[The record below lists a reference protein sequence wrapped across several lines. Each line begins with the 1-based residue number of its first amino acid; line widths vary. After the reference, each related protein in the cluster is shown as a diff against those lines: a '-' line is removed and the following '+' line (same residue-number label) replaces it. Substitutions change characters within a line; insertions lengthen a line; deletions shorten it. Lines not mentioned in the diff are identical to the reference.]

1 MQVQVVHRLA
11 TVFASV
17 HNDAIALGKP
27 LFAGELRGSQEQM
40 AEQSPPVFVR
50 LIDGADVLA
59 GNEKQMYRR
68 LRMDVGEGVDEVVL
82 VDGGGGNLAFYDL
95 AKDAA
100 HGVVSVHG
108 RFAAAEMK
116 TVRSRQRSCGFVL
129 PGLAPNNHKEICT
142 SAYNQAMS
150 RASPFRIVHTVC
162 SHDCPDS
169 CAVLVTVNAEGRA
182 VKVEGDPSHPI
193 TQGFLCGKVAKYL
206 DRVYAPDRILYPL
219 RRKPGA
225 QKGPRPRGR
234 EHEAFERVSW
244 DEALHAIAAKL
255 KETSERYGPES
266 ILPYSYAGT
275 TGVLGY
281 GSMDRRFFHRLG
293 ASRLD
298 RTICAEAGGQAWNLV
313 YGKKLGTPT
322 EDFQLAR
329 LIVAWGANIH
339 GNNVHLWPRIEKAR
353 RLGARLIVIDP
364 YPTRTARLADWHI
377 AIRPG
382 TDVALALGMMHVILN
397 EGLEDR
403 EYIAQMT
410 HGIEQ
415 LTERAREYTPDRV
428 SLYTGMRPAEI
439 EQLAREYATTRPA
452 VIRMNYGVQRVENGG
467 AATRAICIL
476 PALTGAWKCRGGGA
490 QLSTSGAFAW
500 NKNAIERPDLQMAS
514 PLGREAR
521 LVNMSALGQALECRE
536 QAEPAVHALF
546 VYNSNPAAIAP
557 NQNAVRRG
565 MARPDLFTVVHDLF
579 FTDTTDYADY
589 VLPATTFLEHSD
601 LQGAYGH
608 YFVQFSEQAI
618 APVGESRPNTW
629 LFSQL
634 ALRMGFEEKCFRDTP
649 EEMMRQALSVN
660 GNGCSHNA
668 GMEHISFEDLRERG
682 FIPLGFHREPET
694 QPFRP
699 YTSGQLA
706 TPSGKVEFYSETL
719 AAADA
724 DPLPGFTPPAES
736 RWGEAF
742 ARYPLELLPRKN
754 DNYLNSTFANLP
766 GHRAME
772 ARANQRLEMH
782 PADAATRSIAEG
794 DVVRVFN
801 DRGSIELK
809 ALFNSHLPAGVVA
822 ARLDWAKLHPAGI
835 NVNTL
840 TSGRLTDIGGGPTFY
855 STLVEVEKVQPA
867 AAL

>member
-1 MQVQVVHRLA
+1 MLQ
-11 TVFASV
+11 
-17 HNDAIALGKP
+17 
-27 LFAGELRGSQEQM
+27 
-40 AEQSPPVFVR
+40 
-50 LIDGADVLA
+50 
-59 GNEKQMYRR
+59 
-68 LRMDVGEGVDEVVL
+68 
-82 VDGGGGNLAFYDL
+82 
-95 AKDAA
+95 
-100 HGVVSVHG
+100 
-108 RFAAAEMK
+108 
-116 TVRSRQRSCGFVL
+116 
-129 PGLAPNNHKEICT
+129 
-142 SAYNQAMS
+142 
-150 RASPFRIVHTVC
+150 ASPFRIVHTVC

-169 CAVLVTVNAEGRA
+169 CAVLVTVDTEGRA

-206 DRVYAPDRILYPL
+206 DRVYAPDRIQHPL
-219 RRKPGA
+219 RRKPGVA
-225 QKGPRPRGR
+225 KGALERGR
-234 EHEAFERVSW
+234 EHDAFEQVSW
-244 DEALHAIAAKL
+244 DEALDAIAAKL

-322 EDFQLAR
+322 EDFQLAK

-339 GNNVHLWPRIEKAR
+339 GNNIHLWPWIEKAR
-353 RLGARLIVIDP
+353 RSGARLIVIDP

-415 LTERAREYTPDRV
+415 LTERVREYTPDRV

-439 EQLAREYATTRPA
+439 EQLAREYATTRPT
-452 VIRMNYGVQRVENGG
+452 VLRLNYGVQRSENGG
-467 AATRAICIL
+467 EAVRAICML
-476 PALTGAWKCRGGGA
+476 PAITGAWKYRGGGG

-500 NKNAIERPDLQMAS
+500 NKNALERPDLQMDS

-521 LVNMSALGQALECRE
+521 LMNMSSLAEALEIEDRN
-536 QAEPAVHALF
+536 AAGPAVHALF

-557 NQNAVRRG
+557 DQNAVRRG
-565 MARPDLFTVVHDLF
+565 MARADLFTVVHDLF

-608 YFVQFSEQAI
+608 YFVQFSQQAI
-618 APVGESRPNTW
+618 EPVGESRPNTW
-629 LFSQL
+629 LFTQL
-634 ALRMGFEEKCFRDTP
+634 AQRMGFEEECFRDTP
-649 EEMMRQALSVN
+649 EEMMRQALSINISVN
-660 GNGCSHNA
+660 GNGHSQNA
-668 GMEHISFEDLRERG
+668 GMEHISFEELQERSY
-682 FIPLGFHREPET
+682 IPLGFHRHPEA

-706 TPSGKVEFYSETL
+706 TPSGKVEFYSEAL
-719 AAADA
+719 AAAGA

-736 RWGEAF
+736 RWGEASV
-742 ARYPLELLPRKN
+742 RYPLEFLPRKA

-766 GHRAME
+766 GHRKME
-772 ARANQRLEMH
+772 ARANHRLEMH
-782 PADAATRSIAEG
+782 PSDAAARSIAEG

-801 DRGSIELK
+801 DRGSIELN

-822 ARLDWAKLHPAGI
+822 ARLDWAKLHPAGT

-840 TSGRLTDIGGGPTFY
+840 TSGKLTDIGGGPTFY
-855 STLVEVEKVQPA
+855 STLVEVEKVQA
-867 AAL
+867 FAAL